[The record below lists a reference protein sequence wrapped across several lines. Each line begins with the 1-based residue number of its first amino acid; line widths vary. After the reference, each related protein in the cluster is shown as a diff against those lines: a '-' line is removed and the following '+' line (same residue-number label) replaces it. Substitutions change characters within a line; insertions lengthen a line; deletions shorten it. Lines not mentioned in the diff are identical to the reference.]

1 VEEISTGA
9 ATVMIVDDVE
19 VNRFVLS
26 GIIED
31 MGLNPVLAE
40 NGKEALGLI
49 KQNRPNVIL
58 LDVSM
63 PEMDGYELC
72 KILKKDMLYKD
83 IPIIFISAY
92 DSPEDVVKGFEVGS
106 EDYITKPFIPE
117 EVKARVGVHLK
128 VYTATRNLM
137 EMNRKLQI
145 SVKTQLNQM
154 EQEKKGVL
162 YGLANVARKNACY
175 EEDHMERLRYN
186 SKILAQAMQLS
197 PQYERMISDTYV
209 STIEMA
215 APLCDIGNLTIPM
228 EILQKTQGLT
238 PEEREKMQ
246 RHTTQGAQLLMDVVN
261 SNDYNDFIQMAID
274 IASYHHENW
283 DGSGYPNNKAGNEI
297 PVSAQIVAIAGAYCA
312 LTEDRTYRKAYTQDE
327 AMAILKEDVGT
338 KYNEDIYDIMVKI
351 IRQFR

>member
-1 VEEISTGA
+1 MDDINVST

-19 VNRFVLS
+19 VNRFVLG

-31 MGLNPVLAE
+31 MGHTPVLAE
-40 NGKEALGLI
+40 NGKDALRMI
-49 KQNRPNVIL
+49 KSSRPNLIL

-92 DSPEDVVKGFEVGS
+92 DTPEDVVKGFEVGS

-128 VYTATRNLM
+128 VYTATHNLM

-145 SVKTQLNQM
+145 SVKEQLKQM
-154 EQEKKGVL
+154 EQEKKSVL
-162 YGLANVARKNACY
+162 YGLANVARKNSCY
-175 EEDHMERLRYN
+175 EESHMERLQYN
-186 SKILAQAMQLS
+186 CKVLAQAMQLS
-197 PQYERMISDTYV
+197 PQYERLISDNYV

-228 EILQKTQGLT
+228 DILQKKEGLSD
-238 PEEREKMQ
+238 EEREVMSS
-246 RHTTQGAQLLMDVVN
+246 HTTQGAEILKDVAN
-261 SNDYNDFIQMAID
+261 YNDYNDFIQMAID
-274 IASYHHENW
+274 IANYHHENW
-283 DGSGYPNNKAGNEI
+283 DGSGYPLGKAGNEI
-297 PVSAQIVAIAGAYCA
+297 PLSAQIVSIISAYTA
-312 LTEDRTYRKAYTQDE
+312 LTEERTYRKAYTQEE
-327 AMAILKEDVGT
+327 AINILREGVGT
-338 KYNEDIYDIMVKI
+338 KFSEDIFDIATKI
-351 IRQFR
+351 TRQLH